1 MLQPWFREY
10 DPGVPPSCRYPDWTV
25 GDLPR
30 RSATRFPEHPAW
42 IFYGRRVSFRR
53 FDELTTRF
61 ALALIALGVRPGD
74 RVALM
79 LPNIPQSLIAYYG
92 ALRAGTIVVPTNPLY
107 VSREIEAQL
116 ADSGS
121 ETLVVLDQF
130 FPRLEEVRRRT
141 GLPIRTIVT
150 SVRDFLPPVPR
161 LLYPFKAVLNRR
173 WIRIDTRPPVYDFCD
188 LLDRT
193 SVPGQAVLPK
203 PGPDDLAQLQYTGGT
218 TGTPK
223 GVMLTHRNIVTNA
236 FQCRYW
242 VPDFREGNE
251 VFLGVIPFFHAYGL
265 STCQNLAVMT
275 GCSIVLL
282 PRFQVVDVLRAI
294 QRDRISVFSGIPTMF
309 SKISEFPQA
318 HRYDFRSLRVCLS
331 GGSGLPADVQ
341 ERFER
346 LTGVRISEGYGL
358 TEAGPVTHCN
368 PIYGE
373 HPRGSMGLPFPD
385 TDARIV
391 DLETGRRDV
400 PIGDIGELMVRGPQV
415 MRGYWNNE
423 AETKAVLCDG
433 WLRTGDIARRDDRG
447 FFFIVDRKKDLI
459 ISRGEN
465 VYPREVEEVLLQ
477 HPAVGDAVVIGIPHP
492 LYGEAVKAYVVARSG
507 RSVTERE
514 LIEHCGCL
522 LARFKVPTAVEFRS
536 ELPRTV
542 VGKVLRRLLRDEH
555 IRTSDAA
562 AAQRKVG

>member
-1 MLQPWFREY
+1 MLQPWFRHY
-10 DPGVPPSCRYPDWTV
+10 DPGVPPFCRYPDWTV
-25 GDLPR
+25 GDLPQ
-30 RSATRFPEHPAW
+30 RSATRFPEHPAL
-42 IFYGRRVSFRR
+42 IFYGRRVSFRQ
-53 FDELTTRF
+53 FDELSTRF
-61 ALALIALGVRPGD
+61 ARALIALAVRPGD

-92 ALRAGTIVVPTNPLY
+92 ALKAGAIVVPINPLY

-130 FPRLEEVRRRT
+130 FPRLEEVRRHT
-141 GLPIRTIVT
+141 GLPLRTIVT
-150 SVRDFLPPVPR
+150 SVRDFLPPGLR
-161 LLYPFKAVLNRR
+161 LLYPFKAMLTRR
-173 WIRIDTRPPVYDFCD
+173 WIRIDARPPVYEFLA
-188 LLDRT
+188 LLAGT
-193 SVPGQAVLPK
+193 SASGRVALPQ
-203 PGPDDLAQLQYTGGT
+203 PRPDDLAQLQYTGGT

-223 GVMLTHRNIVTNA
+223 GVMLTHRHLITNA
-236 FQCRYW
+236 FQCRCW
-242 VPDFREGNE
+242 VPDFREGGE
-251 VFLGVIPFFHAYGL
+251 IFLGVVPFFHAYGL

-282 PRFQVVDVLRAI
+282 PRFQVLDVLRAI
-294 QRDRISVFSGIPTMF
+294 QRYRVTVFSGIPMMF
-309 SKISEFPQA
+309 SKMSEFPEA
-318 HRYDFRSLRVCLS
+318 RRYDFRSLRVCLS

-385 TDARIV
+385 TDARVV
-391 DLETGRRDV
+391 DLETGRRDM
-400 PIGDIGELMVRGPQV
+400 PIGEVGELMVRGPQV
-415 MRGYWNNE
+415 MEGYWNNE
-423 AETKAVLCDG
+423 AETKAVLSDG
-433 WLRTGDIARRDDRG
+433 WLRTGDIAKRDDRG
-447 FFFIVDRKKDLI
+447 FFFVVDRKKDLI

-465 VYPREVEEVLLQ
+465 VYPREVEEVLLK

-492 LYGEAVKAYVVARSG
+492 QYGEAVKAYVVARSG
-507 RSVTERE
+507 RSATAQE
-514 LIEHCGCL
+514 LIEHCSRS
-522 LARFKVPTAVEFRS
+522 LARFKVPAAIEFRA

-542 VGKVLRRLLRDEH
+542 VGKVLRRMLRDEH
-555 IRTSDAA
+555 LRASEAT
-562 AAQRKVG
+562 AQRKVG